1 MKRLFNAL
9 AIIANIAIVV
19 GLVKDT
25 YGRLA
30 TKREISETNLEDD
43 EQIWENRRAG
53 YHCPGRALLHV
64 EGHQEIP
71 GDAEEKD
78 Q

>member
-30 TKREISETNLEDD
+30 TKREKTVTDFDND
-43 EQIWENRRAG
+43 E
-53 YHCPGRALLHV
+53 V
-64 EGHQEIP
+64 
-71 GDAEEKD
+71 
-78 Q
+78 

>member
-30 TKREISETNLEDD
+30 TKRDISETNLEDD
-43 EQIWENRRAG
+43 EQI
-53 YHCPGRALLHV
+53 
-64 EGHQEIP
+64 
-71 GDAEEKD
+71 
-78 Q
+78 